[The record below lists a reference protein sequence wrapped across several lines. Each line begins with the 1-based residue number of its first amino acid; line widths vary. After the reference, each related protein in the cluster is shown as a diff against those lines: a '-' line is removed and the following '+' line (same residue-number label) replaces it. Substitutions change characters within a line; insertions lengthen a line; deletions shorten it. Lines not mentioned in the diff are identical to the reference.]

1 MDGAAW
7 SAQFA
12 GWSAAQWV
20 LLVTTGTVVYLGGNF
35 LLQARREREREG
47 GGLLGPAA
55 TWHRALAQPNRP
67 RRARPTTRLQNATW
81 ALGAP
86 LVAMLYGL
94 RVVAAIA
101 EQQVILGTTVL
112 AAQPALQAS
121 GVCLAVVSVSLY
133 MYAAWRRSRQGQAL

>member
-1 MDGAAW
+1 MR
-7 SAQFA
+7 
-12 GWSAAQWV
+12 
-20 LLVTTGTVVYLGGNF
+20 GG
-35 LLQARREREREG
+35 ARRSGRCWPP
-47 GGLLGPAA
+47 PALWSTWEA
-55 TWHRALAQPNRP
+55 TSCCRRAVARWGCRALARVLAAGVVAALAAAAAVVC
-67 RRARPTTRLQNATW
+67 ARPHLLPPATSLQNATW

-101 EQQVILGTTVL
+101 EQQLMLGTTVL

-133 MYAAWRRSRQGQAL
+133 MYAAWRRSRNGLAL